1 MPSIAQATNNI
12 SPASQGVEMQR
23 VLEALRVDNAALKA
37 AIGVINARLDALGGN
52 FIAGSA
58 GTTNV
63 SGNTPVTTVTA

>member
-1 MPSIAQATNNI
+1 MPSIVQATNTVT
-12 SPASQGVEMQR
+12 PSQNGAQLQK

-63 SGNTPVTTVTA
+63 SGNTPATTTTA